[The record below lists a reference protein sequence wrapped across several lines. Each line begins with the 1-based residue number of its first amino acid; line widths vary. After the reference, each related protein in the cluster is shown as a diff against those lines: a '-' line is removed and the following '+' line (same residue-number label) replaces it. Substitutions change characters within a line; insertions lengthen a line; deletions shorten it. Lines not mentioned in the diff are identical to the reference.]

1 MAAGCGGGTP
11 RSSAPGEG
19 GPSVSVPPGAEAGV
33 AAARADAATRTGV
46 PAQSWQVSELRAVD
60 WPDASLGCP
69 EQGVMYIQVITPG
82 YSFKLAAQGRKLS
95 YHSGGGRVVLCD
107 RSPPTAT

>member
-1 MAAGCGGGTP
+1 VRVP
-11 RSSAPGEG
+11 SA
-19 GPSVSVPPGAEAGV
+19 AEAAV
-33 AAARADAATRTGV
+33 ADARADAAARTGV
-46 PAQSWQVSELRAVD
+46 AAQAWQVSELRAVD

-69 EQGVMYIQVITPG
+69 ERGVMYVQVITPG
-82 YSFKLAAQGRKLS
+82 YTFKLTAQGRSLP